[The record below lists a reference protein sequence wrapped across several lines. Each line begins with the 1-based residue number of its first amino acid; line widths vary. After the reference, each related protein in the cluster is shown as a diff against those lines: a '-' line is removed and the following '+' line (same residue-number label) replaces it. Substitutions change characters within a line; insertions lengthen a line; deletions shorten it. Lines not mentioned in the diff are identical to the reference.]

1 MNTSFLKK
9 SNQVYLFLFFTIAVM
24 ILAKT
29 IIIPIVFAGLL
40 SLLVLPIVQRVEKW
54 TKSKMIGALAGVS
67 VMIIA
72 IVLILFLIVTQLK
85 KLVSDFDFI
94 QNKLLEKYYSFLL
107 AVEANTGMDKD
118 SLALNLN
125 NQLKTMLTS
134 SFNYIQDFVVGF
146 GSFLF
151 SMTLVFLYC
160 FFIILYRDRIRK
172 FLLSFTHSTNE
183 NQMMNEVFEKVKK
196 LVLNY
201 LTGLLLALFI
211 LGCMNALGLFII
223 GIEHGIF
230 LGMLAGF
237 LNIIPYVGSFIGGAL
252 PIIFAL
258 IYKDSLVYPI
268 VVLAVFMFNQFI
280 DNNFTTPKVVGGYVK
295 VNPFATIM
303 AVFIGGMIWGV
314 VGMILFIPLTGVFKI
329 ICDTVPS
336 LNRFSL
342 ILGDED

>member
-1 MNTSFLKK
+1 MDTSFLKK
-9 SNQVYLFLFFTIAVM
+9 SNQAYLFVFFTIAVM

-40 SLLVLPIVQRVEKW
+40 SLLVLPIVHKIEKIS
-54 TKSKMIGALAGVS
+54 KSKILGALAGVLTM
-67 VMIIA
+67 VIA
-72 IVLILFLIVTQLK
+72 IVFILLVITIQLK

-94 QNKLLEKYYSFLL
+94 ESKMLEKYYSFLL
-107 AVEANTGMDKD
+107 SVEMYTGMDKD
-118 SLALNLN
+118 TLALTLN
-125 NQLKTMLTS
+125 NQMKSILTS
-134 SFNYIQDFVVGF
+134 SFNYIQEFVVGL
-146 GSFLF
+146 GTFLF

-160 FFIILYRDRIRK
+160 FFIILYRSRIKK
-172 FLLSFTHSTNE
+172 FLLSFVHNTIDEET
-183 NQMMNEVFEKVKK
+183 MTEVFEKIKK

-258 IYKDSLVYPI
+258 IYKDGFIYPVI
-268 VVLAVFMFNQFI
+268 ILAVFMFNQFI

-295 VNPFATIM
+295 VNPFATIL

-314 VGMILFIPLTGVFKI
+314 VGMILFIPLTGIFKI

-342 ILGDED
+342 ILGEED